1 MIDFSIFLSS
11 PNDCAVEREA
21 THAVVARLNADP
33 MISSF
38 ARIQVAAWD
47 WGAGVPFDA
56 LKSPQTSVDQHVPT
70 PESCD
75 AFVGIFRFRFGSP
88 LSKLEFRKPDA
99 SPFLSGSEYE
109 FHRAWNAR
117 RRGATKP
124 DIFMYRLD
132 SPHSP
137 TGELDEQRQTVDEF
151 FARPPFVDNN
161 QVTGAYERF
170 SDTEMFAEKLEN
182 ALRSVLAKR
191 APGTD
196 KPLRTWMNEQ
206 SAALT
211 ANSGPRYTRDAHVST
226 DIGHVFHWLLAR
238 KEAVAELDHLL
249 KEIYENLPDLAE
261 FRSGKNALE
270 AFAGYLRTDPAWR
283 TAPDF
288 DSLKV
293 GLRDIAQRAL
303 DERSKIEMRASTDA
317 ADEVKRTQKYLE
329 HQLRKIQSESRTAC
343 ELIET
348 FAPLVERRVLLLVG
362 PAGQGKTHTLVHEV
376 NSTLHSNGIA
386 VGVLGQ
392 TLSDRGPIWDAV
404 CSRLDWGKSID
415 SLLDVLDNEAAQ
427 SSQRALIVID
437 ALNEM
442 PDRKR
447 WRTELLGMIQQVTRR
462 PHLALVLAVRTDYL
476 KMVIPDIAPGKQAP
490 WVLREHP
497 GFNGIEPEGLAKY
510 FSFYGI
516 KVPSAPPLG
525 EFGNPLYVQMLAR
538 SLRNQEFKHWQ
549 PSWLHV
555 WETWI
560 NRLEADAIDRI
571 GHEDASRPAPVR
583 RTMNKLALA
592 MLKEPNFVLPRFQA
606 DSIASQASGLSN
618 IIGFLCSAGALV
630 DRVDGD
636 DEEVIEFG
644 FERLSDTFFA
654 DRLLTT
660 VLGELDSPEK
670 RRYALATALGPG
682 GALMPIGSRKNS
694 EHPLYR
700 RRAGLLS
707 ALCLAAPRL
716 VGVELPTLLNR
727 GSTSHHDTVL
737 SNAFIDSLRW
747 RSEESDFGAQT
758 EDLYALWLEHSSFVD
773 EASKLD
779 ELIRFAL
786 IPGHPL
792 GMERLLH
799 VRLLAEESI
808 GARDAWW
815 SVGLASL
822 WPSQDSNLRQLLN
835 WSCTAELESVE
846 PEMALP
852 AARLLAWSCSGPQK
866 QLREEA
872 MHGLTRLLAAC
883 PRVLTNFLPDFLS
896 VNDPY
901 VLEAVLI
908 AMWGVVLRGVTSS
921 EVVKAVRQV
930 YASQFSGN
938 APRWCHLTVRHYAR
952 HVVEAAKV
960 AGIADEIDVA
970 TVSPP
975 YKSTLPL
982 DAVPD
987 KQSLD
992 KLSTSV
998 GFRKIVFS
1006 STEWDFYRYVIGSN
1020 SASLKVSGRP
1030 LKGSPEPARFLSK
1043 SEDMRP
1049 GRHHPVVFDISLAG
1063 RFVAWNTLSLG
1074 YTGERFDAFD
1084 TGYLTHSSNRMADDG
1099 RTERIG
1105 KKYQWI
1111 SWHTLLAFL
1120 TDNYELRADWDGDS
1134 SPFREPEYFRVRTY
1148 DPARWLHGATT
1159 HEGTLEAGSIWDI
1172 ATIGS
1177 WPLPEVSSMQEWI
1190 HSETNDPKPADIIE
1204 LVNGLPEAWGGTPWI
1219 RVAAEHTWESTFAPG
1234 YWGVGCDFF
1243 ADIWMQLVPALVQSS
1258 NFNKLLERIDA
1269 SATSNLSSNGRLN
1282 LNSEWNVPFAK
1293 WPELDADWDCGFTI
1307 QDTNSSH
1314 ERLPVPS
1321 RVFVAE
1327 CGHPDNEDE
1336 QAQFFVPAPSLFR
1349 EWGLKL
1355 ELQSSLV
1362 RDARDV
1368 VFGLTT
1374 ALQAKH
1380 VLFANVDALR
1390 TLLNE
1395 SGYRLIWLIRGE
1407 RRAFEVIDGGG
1418 HKGAIVWA
1426 DYHGIAYLG
1435 LDGRVEVAELK
1446 KIIRDADE

>member
-1 MIDFSIFLSS
+1 MIVFSIFLSS
-11 PNDCAVEREA
+11 PNDCATEREA

-56 LKSPQTSVDQHVPT
+56 LTSPQTSVNEHVPT
-70 PESCD
+70 PENCD
-75 AFVGIFRFRFGSP
+75 VFVGIFRFRFGSA

-99 SPFLSGSEYE
+99 RPFLSGSEYE

-117 RRGATKP
+117 RRGATMP

-132 SPHSP
+132 SPHPP
-137 TGELDEQRQTVDEF
+137 TGELDEQRQNVDGF

-161 QVTGAYERF
+161 QVIGAYERF
-170 SDTEMFAEKLEN
+170 SDTEMFAEKLEK

-211 ANSGPRYTRDAHVST
+211 ANAGPRYTRDAHVST
-226 DIGHVFHWLLAR
+226 DIVHVFNWLLAR
-238 KEAVAELDHLL
+238 KEAVAKLDYTL
-249 KEIYENLPDLAE
+249 KEIYENLPDSAE

-270 AFAGYLRTDPAWR
+270 AFAGHLRTDPAWR
-283 TAPDF
+283 TTPDF

-303 DERSKIEMRASTDA
+303 DERSKIEMRASTHA
-317 ADEVKRTQKYLE
+317 ADEGKQTQQYQE
-329 HQLRKIQSESRTAC
+329 YQLRKIHSESRAAC
-343 ELIET
+343 QLVET
-348 FAPLVERRVLLLVG
+348 FAPLVQRRVLLLVG

-376 NSTLHSNGIA
+376 NSTLHNNGIA

-404 CSRLDWGKSID
+404 RSRLAWEKSID

-427 SSQRALIVID
+427 SGQRALIVID

-447 WRTELLGMIQQVTRR
+447 WRTELPAMIQQVTRR

-476 KMVIPDIAPGKQAP
+476 KMVVPDIGPGKQAP

-538 SLRNQEFKHWQ
+538 SLQNHEFKHWQ

-560 NRLEADAIDRI
+560 SRLEADAIDQI

-583 RTMNKLALA
+583 RTMYKLAEA

-606 DSIASQASGLSN
+606 DSIARQASGLSN

-636 DEEVIEFG
+636 DEEVVEFG

-654 DRLLTT
+654 DRLLTM

-670 RRYALATALGPG
+670 RRHALAAALGTD
-682 GALMPIGSRKNS
+682 GALMPIGSRKYS

-727 GSTSHHDTVL
+727 GDTSHHDTVL

-747 RSEESDFGAQT
+747 RSEHSDFGAQPD
-758 EDLYALWLEHSSFVD
+758 DLYALWLEHSSFVD
-773 EASKLD
+773 EASQLD

-792 GMERLLH
+792 GMDRLLH
-799 VRLLAEESI
+799 PRLLAEESI

-822 WPSQDSNLRQLLN
+822 WPSDDSNLRQLIN
-835 WSCTAELESVE
+835 WSCMDELRNVQ
-846 PEMALP
+846 PDMALP
-852 AARLLAWSCSGPQK
+852 AARLLAWSCAASQK

-883 PRVLTNFLPDFLS
+883 PCVLTEFLSDFLF
-896 VNDPY
+896 VDDPY
-901 VLEAVLI
+901 VVEASLVAI
-908 AMWGVVLRGVTSS
+908 WGVVLQGGTSP
-921 EVVKAVRQV
+921 EVVEAVRQV
-930 YASQFSGN
+930 YTSQFSGDE
-938 APRWCHLTVRHYAR
+938 PRWCHLTIRNYAR
-952 HVVEAAKV
+952 HIVEAGKA
-960 AGIADEIDVA
+960 AGIVGEIDVGKIC
-970 TVSPP
+970 PP
-975 YKSTLPL
+975 YKSALPL

-987 KQSLD
+987 RQSLENV
-992 KLSTSV
+992 SASS

-1030 LKGSPEPARFLSK
+1030 LEGSPEPERFLSK
-1043 SEDMRP
+1043 AQSNLP
-1049 GRHHPVVFDISLAG
+1049 GRQHPAVFDISLAG

-1074 YTGERFDAFD
+1074 YTSERFDAFD
-1084 TGYLTHSSNRMADDG
+1084 TGYLTRSPNRTADEG

-1111 SWHTLLAFL
+1111 GWHTLLAFL
-1120 TDNYELRADWDGDS
+1120 TDNYALRADWDGDP
-1134 SPFREPEYFRVRTY
+1134 SPFREPEFFRVRTY
-1148 DPARWLHGATT
+1148 DPARWLHGATM
-1159 HEGTLEAGSIWDI
+1159 HEGKVEANSWDI
-1172 ATIGS
+1172 PTIGS
-1177 WPLPEVSSMQEWI
+1177 WPLPEATSMQEWI

-1204 LVNGLPEAWGGTPWI
+1204 LVNGLPEAWSGIPWI
-1219 RVAAEHTWESTFAPG
+1219 RVAAEHTWKSTFAPG
-1234 YWGVGCDFF
+1234 YWGVGCDFH
-1243 ADIWMQLVPALVQSS
+1243 ADLWMQILPVLIQNSD
-1258 NFNKLLERIDA
+1258 FNKLLKRIDA
-1269 SATSNLSSNGRLN
+1269 RAASSLPSDGRLDF
-1282 LNSEWNVPFAK
+1282 NSEWDVPLAK
-1293 WPELDADWDCGFTI
+1293 WPELETDWDCGFSTP
-1307 QDTNSSH
+1307 DTYSSQG
-1314 ERLPVPS
+1314 RLPVPF
-1321 RVFVAE
+1321 RVFAAE
-1327 CGHPDNEDE
+1327 CGHPDNEGE
-1336 QAQFFVPAPSLFR
+1336 QAQLIVPAPSLFR
-1349 EWGLKL
+1349 EWGLNL
-1355 ELQSSLV
+1355 ELRKSLV
-1362 RDARDV
+1362 KNGKDV
-1368 VFGLTT
+1368 AFGLTT
-1374 ALQAKH
+1374 ALQVKD

-1390 TLLNE
+1390 TLLQN
-1395 SGYRLIWLIRGE
+1395 SGYRLFWFIRGE
-1407 RRAFEVIDGGG
+1407 RRAFEKIEMGG
-1418 HKGAIVWA
+1418 HNGEMVWA
-1426 DYHGIAYLG
+1426 DYHGLAYLAI
-1435 LDGRVEVAELK
+1435 DGRVEVAELK
-1446 KIIRDADE
+1446 KIIRKAGE